1 MQSEV
6 VARLLRQKAHERA
19 PLRWS
24 AFLLGQ
30 IGPLRHWDTVLSQTD
45 RSDAGTRVAHKPIGI
60 RGLRGLDKPGT
71 QALQYAMTQKH
82 CHH

>member
-30 IGPLRHWDTVLSQTD
+30 IDPLRHWDTVLSHTD
-45 RSDAGTRVAHKPIGI
+45 RSDAGTLCGSRAHGTREW
-60 RGLRGLDKPGT
+60 RGWDKPGT
-71 QALQYAMTQKH
+71 RARQHSMNQKP
-82 CHH
+82 